1 MLRYNVRGEN
11 IEVTVPIREYAETKI
26 SKLERYF
33 ANIPDANVYI
43 NFKTYPKDGNKKVEV
58 TVPLKGLTLRAEE
71 INADLYAAID
81 LVVDKL
87 ERQVRKHK
95 TKVNRKHRERHADDF
110 DLIASFETVEDVA
123 EEDIKFVRT
132 KEVDLKPMD
141 KEEAV
146 LQMDL
151 LGHDFFIYTDAETN
165 HINIVYRRKDGR
177 YALIETK

>member
-11 IEVTVPIREYAETKI
+11 IEVTLPIREYAENKI

-43 NFKTYPKDGNKKVEV
+43 NLKTYQKDGNKKVEV

-71 INADLYAAID
+71 VNADLYAAID

-95 TKVNRKHRERHADDF
+95 TKVNRKHREHHTDDY
-110 DLIASFETVEDVA
+110 DLIASFEVSDDEN

-146 LQMDL
+146 LQMEL
-151 LGHDFFIYTDAETN
+151 LGHDFFIYTDADTN
-165 HINIVYRRKDGR
+165 QINIVYRRKDGR

>member
-11 IEVTVPIREYAETKI
+11 VEVTTPIKEYAENKI

-33 ANIPDANVYI
+33 ANIPDANVYV
-43 NFKTYPKDGNKKVEV
+43 NLKTYPKDGNKKVEV

-95 TKVNRKHRERHADDF
+95 TKVNRKHRERHTTDF
-110 DLIASFETVEDVA
+110 DLISSLDVA
-123 EEDIKFVRT
+123 EDMTEEIKFIRT

-151 LGHDFFIYTDAETN
+151 LGHDFFIYTDADTN
-165 HINIVYRRKDGR
+165 QINIVYRRKDGR
-177 YALIETK
+177 FGLIETK